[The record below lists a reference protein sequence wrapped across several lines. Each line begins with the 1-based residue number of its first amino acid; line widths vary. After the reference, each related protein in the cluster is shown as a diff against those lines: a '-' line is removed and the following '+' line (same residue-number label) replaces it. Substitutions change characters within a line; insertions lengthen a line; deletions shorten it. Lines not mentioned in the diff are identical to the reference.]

1 MPKIIING
9 KEIEFEKGMTVL
21 QACELADVEIPRF
34 CYHEKLSIAG
44 NCRMCLVELEKSPK
58 PIASCAMPAAEGMN
72 IKTNTHLVEKARK
85 GVMEFLLANHP
96 LDCPVC
102 DQGGE
107 CDLQDQSM
115 YYGVDKSRFI
125 ENKRQVK
132 EKYMGPLIKTQMTRC
147 IHCTRCVRFAT
158 EVAGVPE
165 IGAIGRGEN
174 MEITT
179 YLEKAM
185 ESELSANVIDLCP
198 VGALTSKPYAFEA
211 RPWELKKTESI
222 DVMDAVGSNI
232 RIDTYNWEVKRIL
245 PRLNNDIN
253 EEWISDKTRYSCDG
267 LLKQRLDVPYIKK
280 DNKLQKSNWDEA
292 ITLLADKIQSINPN
306 EIGGHIGDMV
316 NMENAL
322 SFKKLFAI
330 LKSKNLEFREKKFY
344 INSSEKI
351 NYIFNSSI
359 KGIEESD
366 LILLI
371 GSNPRHEATMLN
383 ARIRKT
389 FVKKRIPIFSIGDPG
404 ELTYDYTVIGNTTD
418 DLKKILDNEHEF
430 SKKLSSSNK
439 PIIIIG
445 ESALEL
451 ESGKYIVEEVKNF
464 LKNNNFISKEWNAF
478 NFLAQNAST
487 VGLIDLKV
495 LSKEDEE
502 KNSFFEKLNKNQ
514 FKLLYLLGSDNLDI
528 KKDNEFIVY
537 QGSHGDRG
545 AEIADLVLPSAAFTE
560 QNGLFENL
568 EGRVQESKK
577 ASYPIGEALE
587 DWKIFNLIL
596 KKLGKFNDLSKF
608 DSLRKEVLNLIPNF
622 TKLNELPN
630 FEEAQEVNTSSE
642 FISESVNIKNLDY
655 FYTNSISRAS
665 KTMSECRQIKQ
676 KLKKQE
682 HKYMIEY
689 LQILGQEVYKIVFL
703 LVPILVSVAMIV
715 WLDRRVWGLVQKRR
729 GPNVVGPFGLFQTLA
744 DALKYIFKEII
755 IPASA
760 NKVVFILAPIVTM
773 TLALVAWAVIPM
785 SEELVLSDIN
795 VGILYLFAVSSLG
808 VYGIIMG
815 GWASNSK
822 YPFLGAIRS
831 AAQMVS
837 YEVSIGIIIINV
849 LLCVGSLNLN
859 DIVIAQKNLW
869 YVIPLFPMFV
879 IFFISALAETNRPP
893 FDLPEAEAELVAGYQ
908 TEYSGMMYAM
918 FWLGEYANILL
929 MCAMG
934 SILFLGGWLPIM
946 DVYPLNIIPAPIW
959 MISKILFL
967 FLLFALIKAIVPR
980 YRYDQLMR
988 LGWKIFLPFSL
999 IYLVFTASFLFYF
1012 DKLPKVNF

>member
-9 KEIEFEKGMTVL
+9 KEIEFKKGMTVL

-44 NCRMCLVELEKSPK
+44 NCRMCLVEMEKSPK

-72 IKTNTHLVEKARK
+72 IKTNTEFIEKARK

-115 YYGVDKSRFI
+115 YYGVDKSRFV

-222 DVMDAVGSNI
+222 DVTDAVGSNI
-232 RIDTYNWEVKRIL
+232 RVDTYNWEVKRIL
-245 PRLNNDIN
+245 PRLNEDIN

-280 DNKLQKSNWDEA
+280 NNKLQKSTWDEA
-292 ITLLADKIQSINPN
+292 LLLLLNKIKSIEPN

-316 NMENAL
+316 NLESAL
-322 SFKKLFAI
+322 GFKKLFGI
-330 LKSKNLEFREKKFY
+330 FNSNNLEFREKNFY
-344 INSSEKI
+344 FNSSEKI

-359 KGIEESD
+359 KGIEDTD

-371 GSNPRHEATMLN
+371 GTNPRHEATMLN
-383 ARIRKT
+383 ARIRKA
-389 FVKKRIPIFSIGDPG
+389 FVNKKIPIYSIGDPG
-404 ELTYDYTVIGNTTD
+404 ELTYEYTKIGDKTD
-418 DLKKILDNEHEF
+418 DIKKIINKEGEF
-430 SKKLSSSNK
+430 AKKLLSAKK
-439 PIIIIG
+439 PIVIIG

-451 ESGKYIVEEVKNF
+451 KSGKYIFEELKDFLKGNKFITEDWNALNF
-464 LKNNNFISKEWNAF
+464 LP
-478 NFLAQNAST
+478 QNAST
-487 VGLIDLKV
+487 VGLIDLKII
-495 LSKEDEE
+495 SSDDEE
-502 KNSFFEKLNKNQ
+502 NKSFFKKLDSNK
-514 FKLLYLLGSDNLDI
+514 FKLIYLLGSDNLEI

-545 AEIADLVLPSAAFTE
+545 AEIADIILPSAAYTE

-568 EGRVQESKK
+568 EGRVQECKK

-596 KKLGKFNDLSKF
+596 KKMGKNENLLNF
-608 DSLRKEVLNLIPNF
+608 DNLRKEVLNLIPNF
-622 TKLNELPN
+622 TKINELPKYKLSGSKKR
-630 FEEAQEVNTSSE
+630 SSS
-642 FISESVNIKNLDY
+642 FFSENINIKELDY
-655 FYTNSISRAS
+655 YFTNSISRAS

-676 KLKKQE
+676 NKK
-682 HKYMIEY
+682 KT
-689 LQILGQEVYKIVFL
+689 G
-703 LVPILVSVAMIV
+703 
-715 WLDRRVWGLVQKRR
+715 
-729 GPNVVGPFGLFQTLA
+729 
-744 DALKYIFKEII
+744 
-755 IPASA
+755 
-760 NKVVFILAPIVTM
+760 
-773 TLALVAWAVIPM
+773 
-785 SEELVLSDIN
+785 
-795 VGILYLFAVSSLG
+795 
-808 VYGIIMG
+808 
-815 GWASNSK
+815 
-822 YPFLGAIRS
+822 
-831 AAQMVS
+831 
-837 YEVSIGIIIINV
+837 
-849 LLCVGSLNLN
+849 
-859 DIVIAQKNLW
+859 
-869 YVIPLFPMFV
+869 
-879 IFFISALAETNRPP
+879 TN
-893 FDLPEAEAELVAGYQ
+893 
-908 TEYSGMMYAM
+908 
-918 FWLGEYANILL
+918 N
-929 MCAMG
+929 
-934 SILFLGGWLPIM
+934 
-946 DVYPLNIIPAPIW
+946 
-959 MISKILFL
+959 
-967 FLLFALIKAIVPR
+967 
-980 YRYDQLMR
+980 
-988 LGWKIFLPFSL
+988 
-999 IYLVFTASFLFYF
+999 
-1012 DKLPKVNF
+1012 